1 MSLFLD
7 RENIQSNLWDYYP
20 SISISKIAKNNEY
33 LNENLRSSTNSINTT
48 FEDDEEECGNA
59 FSKIFNS
66 SKNDSNI
73 DENDNDNAN
82 EEKTIHFQ
90 TKTEESNTRTKD
102 SNPQNII
109 FKVVRNKNI
118 SSKKNKEKR
127 KKGRMSMV
135 NRPLYQPKHDK
146 KSTDNIISKIKR
158 HFVRST
164 LNYIN
169 KKYNEFLSTKI
180 TEKKRILLM
189 KIIPNSYKVYS
200 RKANQKFLNLYL
212 YQLFSQDL
220 SDRIT
225 EYSKDYNRKQI
236 KFLYEKNEAKEVI
249 EIMNLTVK
257 EMYEI
262 YISNKIPEYNLEK
275 DLNYI
280 IKEKDQE
287 NSEEEGNKYT
297 EENEKEIIEYKSKV
311 KIIAENL
318 IYFLNKEG
326 KRVSTCKI

>member
-20 SISISKIAKNNEY
+20 SISISEMAKNNEY

-48 FEDDEEECGNA
+48 CEDDDEEYGNVY
-59 FSKIFNS
+59 SKIFNS

-73 DENDNDNAN
+73 DENDNDNVN
-82 EEKTIHFQ
+82 EEKIIHFQ
-90 TKTEESNTRTKD
+90 TKTEESNTRTKETI
-102 SNPQNII
+102 PQNII
-109 FKVVRNKNI
+109 FKVIRNKNI

-257 EMYEI
+257 EMYKI

-280 IKEKDQE
+280 IKEKNQE
-287 NSEEEGNKYT
+287 NNEEEGNKNI
-297 EENEKEIIEYKSKV
+297 EENAKENIVYKSRIKN
-311 KIIAENL
+311 IAENL
-318 IYFLNKEG
+318 IYFLNREG
-326 KRVSTCKI
+326 KRVSNCKI

>member
-7 RENIQSNLWDYYP
+7 SENIQSNLWDYYP
-20 SISISKIAKNNEY
+20 SISISEMAKNNEY

-48 FEDDEEECGNA
+48 CEDDDEEYGNA
-59 FSKIFNS
+59 FSKIFDS

-73 DENDNDNAN
+73 DENDNDNVN
-82 EEKTIHFQ
+82 EYNMIYSQ
-90 TKTEESNTRTKD
+90 TKTEESITKTKET
-102 SNPQNII
+102 NPQNII
-109 FKVVRNKNI
+109 FKVIRNKKI

-127 KKGRMSMV
+127 KKGRMSMI
-135 NRPLYQPKHDK
+135 NRPSYQPKHDK

-164 LNYIN
+164 LNSLN
-169 KKYNEFLSTKI
+169 EKYNEFLSKKKK
-180 TEKKRILLM
+180 EKKRTLLM

-200 RKANQKFLNLYL
+200 RKANQKFLNMYL

-275 DLNYI
+275 DLNNI

-287 NSEEEGNKYT
+287 TSEEEGNKYS
-297 EENEKEIIEYKSKV
+297 EEKEKEIIEYKNKV
-311 KIIAENL
+311 KNIAENL

-326 KRVSTCKI
+326 KRVSNCKI